1 VANDP
6 GRVSGNKYHSFKTE
20 KAKSCRLLRL
30 HVDDVGGEVGG
41 VELVGG
47 TMTVPPPEL
56 LPPPPQAV
64 RPAAKMTMT
73 FFNAPFFMPLY
84 LSLNSV
90 YAAIGAPEGGHRQ
103 VRFRIMTQLHV
114 KFL

>member
-41 VELVGG
+41 VCG
-47 TMTVPPPEL
+47 TVTVPPPEP

-64 RPAAKMTMT
+64 RAAAKMTMT
-73 FFNAPFFMPLY
+73 FFNPPFFMPPY
-84 LSLNSV
+84 LSLRSI
-90 YAAIGAPEGGHRQ
+90 YAMTGAPEGGHRQ
-103 VRFRIMTQLHV
+103 ARFRIPT
-114 KFL
+114 

>member
-30 HVDDVGGEVGG
+30 HIDDVGGEVGG
-41 VELVGG
+41 VCG
-47 TMTVPPPEL
+47 TVTVPPPEL

-64 RPAAKMTMT
+64 RAAAKMTMT
-73 FFNAPFFMPLY
+73 FFNAPFFMPSY
-84 LSLNSV
+84 LSLRSI
-90 YAAIGAPEGGHRQ
+90 YAVIGAPEGGRRQ
-103 VRFRIMTQLHV
+103 ARFRIPT
-114 KFL
+114 